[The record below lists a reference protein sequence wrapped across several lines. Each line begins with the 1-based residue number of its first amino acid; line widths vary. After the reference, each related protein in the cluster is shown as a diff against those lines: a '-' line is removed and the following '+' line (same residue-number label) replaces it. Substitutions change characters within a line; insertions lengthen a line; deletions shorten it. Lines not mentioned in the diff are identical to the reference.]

1 MIDLAILGLLKE
13 QDLHGYELRRQLGEL
28 AGWRPAVSFGS
39 LYPALNRLERAG
51 LVKAVT
57 HESVTPPRAPM
68 SGSLTG
74 ELAAFRAQ
82 RRAAKPRRGT
92 RGKKVYGLTASGEER
107 LHELLVAS
115 DVADDRAFTL
125 RLIFCHDLTP
135 AERLR
140 IFEQRRAELVRRQEE
155 GRGRKG
161 GTGGTGRSGRAHRY
175 LGALLERD
183 AAALAADIEWLDR
196 LIADER
202 RAVEGAGDDA
212 HDPTG
217 GQPR

>member
-13 QDLHGYELRRQLGEL
+13 QDLHGYELRRQLGDMP
-28 AGWRPAVSFGS
+28 GWRPAVSFGS

-57 HESVTPPRAPM
+57 HETAPPPRAPM

-82 RRAAKPRRGT
+82 RRAAKPPRGT
-92 RGKKVYGLTASGEER
+92 RGKKVYGLTGRGEER
-107 LHELLVAS
+107 LHELLVTP
-115 DVADDRAFTL
+115 DVSDDRDFAL
-125 RLIFCHDLTP
+125 RLVFCHNLTP
-135 AERLR
+135 AERLQL
-140 IFEQRRAELVRRQEE
+140 FEHRRAELTRRLEQ
-155 GRGRKG
+155 
-161 GTGGTGRSGRAHRY
+161 GRSDSGRPGRAHRY

-183 AAALAADIEWLDR
+183 AAALAADIDWLDA

-202 RAVEGAGDDA
+202 RAVEGAGDVA
-212 HDPTG
+212 HDTTG
-217 GQPR
+217 GQR